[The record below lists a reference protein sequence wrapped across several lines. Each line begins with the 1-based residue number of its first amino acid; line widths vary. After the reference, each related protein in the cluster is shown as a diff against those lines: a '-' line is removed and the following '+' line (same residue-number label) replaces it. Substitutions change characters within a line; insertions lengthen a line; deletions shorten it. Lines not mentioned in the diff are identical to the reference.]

1 MAGPSLTWV
10 PDILGKPFEQLTLPL
25 GVSGEHGSLVAT
37 LVRSIPN
44 PITTLFAPLRDVDVL
59 YVHGWSDYFFQ
70 RDLAQ
75 FWTDRGA
82 HFYALDL
89 RRYGRSLR
97 DGEAPGYIDSLDDY
111 DVDIEAAL
119 QAIGS
124 HPSSTASGTV
134 GAEPDRPAG
143 RSGRRLVLVGHST
156 GGLTLTLWAARHP
169 GRADALVLN
178 SPWLELQL
186 GPLGRQALAPLVDMR
201 ARLDP
206 RGTQPAV
213 DVGFYTRAQNEIGS
227 LPQDEHRA
235 TWRPDRGFPTA
246 PGWLSAVMAGHRRV
260 ATGVDVACPAFVL
273 LSTASTAP
281 LTWRESMTS
290 TDSVLVVDDIAR
302 AATRIGR
309 LVTIGRI
316 EGAIHDVFLSR
327 PKARSAA
334 YDALDRWV
342 HGYVVPDDR
351 PRNVPRR
358 GDSQPVGRRVE
369 RG

>member
-1 MAGPSLTWV
+1 MAGPSQTWV

-25 GVSGEHGSLVAT
+25 GVLGEHGPLVAT

-44 PITTLFAPLRDVDVL
+44 PIASVVAPLRDVDVL

-70 RDLAQ
+70 RDLAR
-75 FWTDRGA
+75 FWTRRGA
-82 HFYALDL
+82 RFFALDL

-97 DGEAPGYIDSLDDY
+97 DGQAPGYIDALDDY
-111 DVDIEAAL
+111 DLDIEAAL
-119 QAIGS
+119 RAMGH
-124 HPSSTASGTV
+124 HPATHVRATAAPSDV
-134 GAEPDRPAG
+134 VAEEPDTPAA
-143 RSGRRLVLVGHST
+143 RRRRRLVLVGHST
-156 GGLTLTLWAARHP
+156 GGLTLTLWAARHQ

-186 GPLGRQALAPLVDMR
+186 GPLGRQALAPLIDVR

-213 DVGFYTRAQNEIGS
+213 DFGFYTRAQEEIGT
-227 LPQDEHRA
+227 LPDGEHRA
-235 TWRPDRGFPTA
+235 AWRPDRGFPTA

-260 ATGVDVACPAFVL
+260 ASGIDVGCPAVVL
-273 LSTASTAP
+273 LSTASTPP

-302 AATRIGR
+302 ASTRIGE
-309 LVTIGRI
+309 LVTIARI

-327 PKARSAA
+327 PGPRKMA

-342 HGYVVPDDR
+342 HGYVVPD
-351 PRNVPRR
+351 
-358 GDSQPVGRRVE
+358 
-369 RG
+369 